1 MKLRSTLTA
10 ASLGIGGLMLAF
22 SLLFFAEG
30 MLRESTPEERTT
42 SFDASSGFL
51 LLGLPGVVLGGGLLY
66 QERQQT
72 SKQESDRLL
81 SVFYQ
86 LVQTNQGTMSVMDF
100 ALAAELSGDRAKTYL
115 DAKAREF
122 DATFQT
128 TDSGALYYCF
138 PTAAASPALSA
149 DTTPTDTMPT
159 DSI

>member
-1 MKLRSTLTA
+1 MKLRSAFAT
-10 ASLGIGGLMLAF
+10 ASLGIGGLMLVF
-22 SLLFFAEG
+22 SLVFFAEG
-30 MLRESTPEERTT
+30 LFRNSAPEERNN
-42 SFDASSGFL
+42 SFDASLGFL
-51 LLGLPGVVLGGGLLY
+51 LLGLPGAVLGGGLLY
-66 QERQQT
+66 QQRQQT
-72 SKQESDRLL
+72 SKQERDRLL

-100 ALAAELSGDRAKTYL
+100 ALAAELSGDRAKAYL

-122 DATFQT
+122 DANFQT

-149 DTTPTDTMPT
+149 DTTPTNSMPT